1 MARLYASF
9 LWLALSLFVKSAT
22 SDIQCLVSRA
32 GFGLVS
38 EHCPAHTVGCR
49 IRIQR
54 NAVTFYDFL
63 DSNQFVCML
72 KGEFGEQQGSGC
84 VRKRSGNIRCWCF
97 GRSNCNT
104 AENSKLLYE
113 AFVSGNEQKLL
124 EAIRQV
130 DFADLAEQ
138 PVMKNNDGTEETGTG
153 TTTTKTIT
161 ISHTNFASAQSLSSK
176 KLPSTTSTKTVNS
189 LFHRAHKEQKISP
202 AIAIKSIT
210 PSKWQSSS
218 SSSLAPS
225 SLAPSAASPAA
236 PMPSPNS
243 SSSKLLPLHNSTVQS
258 EYDRRNRV
266 HVIHVSSRDQYEPV
280 FGSAALRRIMAQER
294 DRLKAESED
303 ISAEIQDDYDE
314 EDEGGEETE
323 DLPSSSS
330 QSSAAVLEGTDQP
343 DDDGAQI
350 SRRVAQRSE
359 LAKPKASRIEQR
371 ERSSSS
377 ASNERLENALGD
389 DSFYAPASSSYR
401 QSFAVV
407 NALFNLALLALF
419 LAMIEQ

>member
-9 LWLALSLFVKSAT
+9 LWLALSIFVKSAT

-54 NAVTFYDFL
+54 NAVTFYDYL

-113 AFVSGNEQKLL
+113 AFVSANEQKLL

-138 PVMKNNDGTEETGTG
+138 SVVKNDEGTKEIG
-153 TTTTKTIT
+153 TTTKTMT
-161 ISHTNFASAQSLSSK
+161 ISHTNFGSAQSLSTK
-176 KLPSTTSTKTVNS
+176 KLTSSTSTKTVNS
-189 LFHRAHKEQKISP
+189 LFHRAHKEQKIGP
-202 AIAIKSIT
+202 AATAAIKPIT
-210 PSKWQSSS
+210 PSKSSPS
-218 SSSLAPS
+218 S
-225 SLAPSAASPAA
+225 SLAPSAASSPA
-236 PMPSPNS
+236 PMPKLPNS
-243 SSSKLLPLHNSTVQS
+243 SSSKRLPLHNNSTVQS

-314 EDEGGEETE
+314 EDDEGGEETE
-323 DLPSSSS
+323 DSSSSSS
-330 QSSAAVLEGTDQP
+330 QSSAAFLDGTDQP

-401 QSFAVV
+401 QSFVVV